1 MGLMFFINKV
11 KNWFK
16 KENNNMKFENVAY
29 EWIEYKRNSVK
40 ESTYYNYMFIIDKY
54 LKARYANKNIEE
66 ICCFNDIVQ
75 ELSQKLSAKTIRDI
89 VNVLKAILRYYEEE
103 YNIKLNYR
111 KINVPKLEKNHIKI
125 LSDKEKQKIEKY
137 CLKEKSL
144 KSLGIILCLNTGLRV
159 GEICALKWE
168 NIDLDEKNLY
178 VKKTLQRVYDSKSKK
193 SNIIIDKPKTESS
206 VRCIPINK
214 KLYEILKS
222 IRSNYNDD
230 DFFLTGDSDKF
241 IEPRNYQYAFKD
253 ILTKS
258 KVKVVKFH
266 TLRHTFSTNCIDVG
280 MDIKTLSEILGHSSV
295 EITLNKYVHSSRK
308 MKRKYLEKL

>member
-1 MGLMFFINKV
+1 MFFINKV